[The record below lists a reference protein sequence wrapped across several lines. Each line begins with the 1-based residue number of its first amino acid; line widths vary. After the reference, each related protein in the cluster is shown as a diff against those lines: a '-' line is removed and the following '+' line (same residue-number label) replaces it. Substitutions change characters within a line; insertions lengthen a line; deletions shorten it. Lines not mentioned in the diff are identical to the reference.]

1 MQTGKSMI
9 VHMPI
14 DSVESLEDAE
24 LPPGASRAIV
34 RVITNHVTAAV
45 SGLASKDDLERLR
58 AATNHRFDEA
68 RIATQQGFSEARL
81 KTDHDINGLH
91 VSFDEFRVGMRQE
104 FASFRAE
111 MRQESATFQ
120 AEMKQQFAEFRDV
133 MRQEFAKLQVEIHRQ
148 MFKWFLGFLGVMLP
162 AYTSLVFFVV
172 QYAKK

>member
-1 MQTGKSMI
+1 MQTGKSMM

-45 SGLASKDDLERLR
+45 SGLASKDDLERFR
-58 AATNHRFDEA
+58 VATHHRFDEA

-104 FASFRAE
+104 FASFQAE
-111 MRQESATFQ
+111 MRQE
-120 AEMKQQFAEFRDV
+120 FAEFRDV
-133 MRQEFAKLQVEIHRQ
+133 MKQEFAKLQVDVHRQ